1 MDRARKLGK
10 IEWFGSP
17 DTSYQGM
24 GGASPVP
31 DLASVT
37 WSQHPME
44 IIMTISH
51 VESVP
56 QAPSTLQMS
65 QP

>member
-37 WSQHPME
+37 
-44 IIMTISH
+44 
-51 VESVP
+51 
-56 QAPSTLQMS
+56 
-65 QP
+65 